1 MSVELKEF
9 GGASLVKDKALKRD
23 PDLKPLAIKVKTT
36 NKATAEAI
44 IAGKLAEHYPANI
57 DDYFKVK
64 VWEHR
69 EGLPRIT
76 AEYGVFCSEFFS
88 NIAAWNPE
96 AGEPVAAPEA
106 DYEERKDEP
115 ALKLVSALDKAS
127 RAAALVLFGPVTEIS
142 SAQYGQIVDLIS
154 DEDGHFDRELAEA
167 VSRESRVL
175 ALATER
181 QIALLAWVRETAK
194 ESAQW
199 TDLVKLLAKWL
210 DTPVD
215 KRPQASTSND
225 NRTDTGA
232 TLGGGNIT
240 DRGEG
245 FLHNLATL
253 RIDTCMGVL
262 STAMDFDIYS
272 PPTAVSQ
279 RACKMDEA
287 GTDPRFSAW
296 WKQFRRTPGILDYSL
311 ASIISLIKTAPED
324 LYLKPIELREYINRN
339 LVESDHANPLQAVVD
354 IACGRSSAPLPQK
367 QESTHDET
375 QPSVSVETEIP
386 AVCPVRAAELD
397 KELNAAFE
405 QTGKQLAAGR
415 GEFVS
420 GISDPAD
427 PKWVDGSAQPKIE
440 NLGGGMFSVDALT
453 GSAPSNEGEKQEVP
467 PALSERELEIA
478 VALNDLLSGR
488 TRIVDK
494 ADVSEL
500 LQAASQKT
508 ASVIPLLMQDIAT
521 TEFCLSPD
529 FSELEIQDVAT
540 TILENW
546 SDDINVRQKVALDAI
561 VEFRKPA
568 PPKSAAPIST
578 AKASNDAE
586 PEQITAP
593 ALSGLS
599 YRQQLTIAALNG
611 LCANPAY
618 CHARHDLPLMAIDL
632 ANDVIDMQDG
642 VDAD

>member
-88 NIAAWNPE
+88 NIAVWNPE

-127 RAAALVLFGPVTEIS
+127 SAAALVLFGPVTEIS

-215 KRPQASTSND
+215 KRPQAARPD
-225 NRTDTGA
+225 NEGVEFVRTDTGA
-232 TLGGGNIT
+232 RLCTGAPT
-240 DRGEG
+240 DRNFKHSKDSLGNEIALG
-245 FLHNLATL
+245 MLAREHEFNIYTVGL
-253 RIDTCMGVL
+253 PLYQQAENIRL
-262 STAMDFDIYS
+262 SGTNEEFNAWYRMFITTPGGMDFSRASNI
-272 PPTAVSQ
+272 AVV
-279 RACKMDEA
+279 
-287 GTDPRFSAW
+287 
-296 WKQFRRTPGILDYSL
+296 
-311 ASIISLIKTAPED
+311 KTAPED
-324 LYLKPIELREYINRN
+324 LWKDPVKHREYFNR
-339 LVESDHANPLQAVVD
+339 VMTESDHANPDPLIVD
-354 IACGRSSAPLPQK
+354 IACGRSSSPMPHAIK
-367 QESTHDET
+367 ENASHDET

-386 AVCPVRAAELD
+386 AVCPVRVAELD
-397 KELNAAFE
+397 KELNAAFA
-405 QTGKQLAAGR
+405 QSAGH
-415 GEFVS
+415 
-420 GISDPAD
+420 DD
-427 PKWVDGSAQPKIE
+427 QPKIE
-440 NLGGGMFSVDALT
+440 NIGGGIFSIDALMVNST
-453 GSAPSNEGEKQEVP
+453 SNEGEKTEVP

-500 LQAASQKT
+500 LQAASLKT
-508 ASVIPLLMQDIAT
+508 SDVIPLLMQDIAT

-632 ANDVIDMQDG
+632 ANDVIDMQGG

>member
-1 MSVELKEF
+1 MTVELKEF

-88 NIAAWNPE
+88 NIAVWNPE

-279 RACKMDEA
+279 RAWKMDEA

-296 WKQFRRTPGILDYSL
+296 WKQFRRTPGILDYSR

-324 LYLKPIELREYINRN
+324 LHLKPIELREYINRN

-354 IACGRSSAPLPQK
+354 IACGRSSVPLPQK
-367 QESTHDET
+367 QEITHDET

-386 AVCPVRAAELD
+386 AVCPVRVAELD
-397 KELNAAFE
+397 KELNAAFA
-405 QTGKQLAAGR
+405 QSAGH
-415 GEFVS
+415 
-420 GISDPAD
+420 DD
-427 PKWVDGSAQPKIE
+427 QPKIE
-440 NLGGGMFSVDALT
+440 NIGGGIFSVDALIG
-453 GSAPSNEGEKQEVP
+453 GSASNEGEKQEVP

-488 TRIVDK
+488 TCIVDK

-546 SDDINVRQKVALDAI
+546 SDDINIRQKVALDAI

-568 PPKSAAPIST
+568 PPKKRST

-586 PEQITAP
+586 PEKITAP

-632 ANDVIDMQDG
+632 ASDVIDMQGG